1 MLFGPN
7 KEHVIYW
14 L

>member
-1 MLFGPN
+1 MLFAPN